1 MRGVSDFDLSGTRL
15 GPYSIDELIGRG
27 GMGEV
32 YRATD
37 TCKGRVVAL
46 KLLSPAI
53 AGDPAARDRFLR
65 ESRVAAQLNDPH
77 VIPIHDWGEIDGR
90 LFIDMRLV
98 DGRDLRTLL
107 ADTGPLPAERALKI
121 VGQIADALDAA
132 HRSGLC
138 HRDVKPDNILVDDR
152 DFAYLVDFGL
162 AQADTDTRLTSTG
175 TAIGSFGYMAPER
188 FGSGTVGA
196 PADIYALGCV
206 LFECLSGVPPFAS
219 ATTIERL
226 ITAHLTA
233 PPPRLGAAVDDVIA
247 RGMAKD
253 PAERPPSA
261 GTLVAEAE
269 AALRADP
276 LHGPPAIAPAAPTAA
291 PPVPEPPTVVPPGG
305 TRPMA
310 SPVPTGPQAIGPSGP
325 RWDPTIAAAG
335 WQPSAPP
342 RRRSPAIPIAVATI
356 VVLMVC
362 VGVLGWAIRTSDD
375 EEATTAAG
383 SSSTPVQTATPPA
396 PVPPPVQTTTPVP
409 APPPA
414 TRAPAPTTQAP
425 SGRGP
430 GDLGL
435 SVPITRPPCDGTGI
449 VVVGNATSPGA
460 YPAEVQAFLDRFP
473 GASYLRTDQSCPSL
487 RQRSDEGNPIYA
499 VYYVAGPTLGDIC
512 TLRNR
517 IGGDAYGKWLD
528 TTSDPTSYITC

>member
-233 PPPRLGAAVDDVIA
+233 PPPRLGAAVD
-247 RGMAKD
+247 
-253 PAERPPSA
+253 
-261 GTLVAEAE
+261 
-269 AALRADP
+269 
-276 LHGPPAIAPAAPTAA
+276 
-291 PPVPEPPTVVPPGG
+291 
-305 TRPMA
+305 
-310 SPVPTGPQAIGPSGP
+310 
-325 RWDPTIAAAG
+325 AAG
-335 WQPSAPP
+335 A
-342 RRRSPAIPIAVATI
+342 
-356 VVLMVC
+356 M
-362 VGVLGWAIRTSDD
+362 
-375 EEATTAAG
+375 AG
-383 SSSTPVQTATPPA
+383 
-396 PVPPPVQTTTPVP
+396 
-409 APPPA
+409 
-414 TRAPAPTTQAP
+414 
-425 SGRGP
+425 GP
-430 GDLGL
+430 
-435 SVPITRPPCDGTGI
+435 
-449 VVVGNATSPGA
+449 
-460 YPAEVQAFLDRFP
+460 
-473 GASYLRTDQSCPSL
+473 
-487 RQRSDEGNPIYA
+487 
-499 VYYVAGPTLGDIC
+499 
-512 TLRNR
+512 
-517 IGGDAYGKWLD
+517 
-528 TTSDPTSYITC
+528 